1 MHVIVKS
8 QKVYKQS
15 SICPNITCTYLSI
28 RCLLPL
34 TFSVTLKL
42 WLKIFPNAVMLPT
55 GTPSNSP
62 NRAPEQYNTMDGPSE
77 HAEHNQG
84 LHEEE
89 NVNTDSA
96 SGLQENALVSSSSL
110 SVHLCRVLIIKSRPI
125 HLHVVSIARLGSS
138 VHYLY
143 PSQISKGTFNCSSV
157 LDPYV
162 LIHDKNNTL
171 NNIVGCVFV
180 VSSV

>member
-1 MHVIVKS
+1 
-8 QKVYKQS
+8 
-15 SICPNITCTYLSI
+15 
-28 RCLLPL
+28 
-34 TFSVTLKL
+34 
-42 WLKIFPNAVMLPT
+42 MLPT

-143 PSQISKGTFNCSSV
+143 PSQISKDTFNCSSV

-180 VSSV
+180 KVFCVFVRVLVPFRLC